1 MAKKKNV
8 LSLQEMKNNGEKI
21 TMITAYDYPMASF
34 AEQAGVDTI
43 LVGDSLQMVVLGDDS
58 TVGATLD
65 TMIHHTKAVV
75 KGAPGTF
82 VIGDMPFGSYH
93 VSPEQAVA
101 SAVRFMKE
109 GRCDAV
115 KMEGGVNMEDT
126 IRAITSAGI
135 PVCAHI
141 GLTPQTTAMLGGHK
155 VQGRGE
161 AAQKVLDDALAVER
175 AGAFMVVFECVP
187 RVLAEHISKILT
199 IPVIGIG
206 AGAGTDGQVLVFH
219 DVLGL
224 SGDFKAK
231 FVKKFRDLGTEAT
244 EGIADYIKEVKEG
257 TFPAEENTF
266 GGVTEEDISSLK
278 EPIGLDDIKGGFRT
292 IRDGLKNLVP
302 GAGRDQNNS
311 DEDHDK

>member
-8 LSLQEMKNNGEKI
+8 LTLQEMKNNGEKI

-187 RVLAEHISKILT
+187 GVLAEHISKILT

-231 FVKKFRDLGTEAT
+231 FVKKFRDLGTEST

>member
-1 MAKKKNV
+1 
-8 LSLQEMKNNGEKI
+8 MKNNGEKI
-21 TMITAYDYPMASF
+21 TMVTSYDYRMAAL

-58 TVGATLD
+58 TVAATLD

-75 KGAPGTF
+75 KGAPNTF

-93 VSPEQAVA
+93 VSPEQAVE

-135 PVCAHI
+135 PVCAHV
-141 GLTPQTTAMLGGHK
+141 GLTPQTTAMLGGHR

-187 RVLAEHISKILT
+187 GVLAEHISKILT

-219 DVLGL
+219 DILGL

-231 FVKKFRDLGTEAT
+231 FVKRYKDIGSEIVEGLG
-244 EGIADYIKEVKEG
+244 DYVKEVKDG

-266 GGVTEEDISSLK
+266 GGVTEEDLASLK
-278 EPIGLDDIKGGFRT
+278 EPLDFEDIKGGFKT
-292 IRDGLKNLVP
+292 IKDGLKNLVP
-302 GAGRDQNNS
+302 GANKDNGGNTDT
-311 DEDHDK
+311 DPEK

>member
-1 MAKKKNV
+1 MAKKKSV
-8 LSLQEMKNNGEKI
+8 LTLQEMKNNGEKI
-21 TMITAYDYPMASF
+21 TMVTSYDYAMASL

-58 TVGATLD
+58 TISATLD
-65 TMIHHTKAVV
+65 TMIHHIKAVV
-75 KGAPGTF
+75 KGAPNTF

-93 VSPEQAVA
+93 ISPEEAVA
-101 SAVRFMKE
+101 SAVRMMKE

-126 IRAITSAGI
+126 IRAIVDAGI

-141 GLTPQTTAMLGGHK
+141 GLTPQTTAMLGGHR
-155 VQGRGE
+155 VQGRGD
-161 AAQKVLDDALAVER
+161 AAQKVLDDALAVQR

-187 RVLAEHISKILT
+187 GVLAEHISKLMN

-219 DVLGL
+219 DILGL

-231 FVKKFRDLGTEAT
+231 FVKKFRDLGAEAVA
-244 EGIADYIKEVKEG
+244 GIGDYVKEVKEG

-266 GGVTEEDISSLK
+266 GGVSEEDLENLK
-278 EPIGLDDIKGGFRT
+278 EPVDIRGGLKSIK
-292 IRDGLKNLVP
+292 DGLKNLVP
-302 GAGRDQNNS
+302 GAGKDGKV
-311 DEDHDK
+311 DDGVDK

>member
-8 LSLQEMKNNGEKI
+8 LTLQEMKEKGEKI
-21 TMITAYDYPMASF
+21 TMVTSYDYPMASF

-43 LVGDSLQMVVLGDDS
+43 LVGDSLQMVVHGEDS
-58 TVGATLD
+58 TIGASLD
-65 TMIHHTKAVV
+65 RMIDHTQAVV
-75 KGAPGTF
+75 KGAPNTF
-82 VIGDMPFGSYH
+82 VICDMPFGSYH
-93 VSPEQAVA
+93 VSPEQAVE
-101 SAVRFMKE
+101 SAVRIMKE

-115 KMEGGVNMEDT
+115 KLEGGVHMEAT
-126 IRAITSAGI
+126 IKAIVDAGI

-141 GLTPQTTAMLGGHK
+141 GLTPQTTAALGGHR

-187 RVLAEHISKILT
+187 GVLSEHITSLMK

-219 DVLGL
+219 DLLGL

-231 FVKKFRDLGTEAT
+231 FVKKFRDLGSEVVG
-244 EGIADYIKEVKEG
+244 GISDYISEVKDG
-257 TFPAEENTF
+257 TFPSEANTF
-266 GGVTEEDISSLK
+266 GGVTEEDIEALR
-278 EPIGLDDIKGGFRT
+278 EPVDIKGSIKGIKDT
-292 IRDGLKNLVP
+292 IMNLKP
-302 GAGRDQNNS
+302 GARDPK
-311 DEDHDK
+311 ETKEE